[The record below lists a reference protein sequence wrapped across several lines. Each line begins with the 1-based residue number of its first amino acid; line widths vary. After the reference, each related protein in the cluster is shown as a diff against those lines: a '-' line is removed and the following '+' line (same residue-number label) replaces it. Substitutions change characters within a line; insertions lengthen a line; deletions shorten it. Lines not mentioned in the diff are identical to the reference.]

1 MIKITK
7 LLLTFSFLYL
17 VSFFLVNAID
27 SNEDGYELGPSEVL
41 EISVHDE
48 CRVVTNQGSYTYF
61 VPTKTAAEWNGF
73 MVNPPSDVLV
83 VEEIDECGVCFGDGM
98 FSQELSL
105 EEDWNMSI
113 LWSGPNIAAIIALNS
128 LIDNGTFIK
137 AQNVEGEALELQPE
151 FICGIWGLDYP
162 CGWNDNIGLFETGN
176 YYSIK
181 VSTNTVWT
189 YYACDCDGN
198 ILDCADECG
207 GSAIQYDCAECGT
220 SACTTEGDPCGGYT
234 NCGSNCGGSEVCGS
248 CPDPTD
254 SNYECDGT
262 TCSVAI
268 DCAGECGGSS
278 AYDECENCDTNPLND
293 CTQDCADEWGGNAVY
308 DECGVCGGDGS
319 SCGDTQCCSSGPEPG
334 CCRWNDGGY
343 LYQCTPSQNMCDNF
357 GGIYVNE
364 AQCESANVCDTGL
377 PDEGGGNDDHG
388 GDEYAGWC
396 VCKNGGADVSPNL
409 CEPGFVAECENPNNP
424 NTDGN
429 CGCFPFEI

>member
-1 MIKITK
+1 
-7 LLLTFSFLYL
+7 
-17 VSFFLVNAID
+17 
-27 SNEDGYELGPSEVL
+27 
-41 EISVHDE
+41 
-48 CRVVTNQGSYTYF
+48 
-61 VPTKTAAEWNGF
+61 
-73 MVNPPSDVLV
+73 
-83 VEEIDECGVCFGDGM
+83 
-98 FSQELSL
+98 
-105 EEDWNMSI
+105 
-113 LWSGPNIAAIIALNS
+113 
-128 LIDNGTFIK
+128 
-137 AQNVEGEALELQPE
+137 
-151 FICGIWGLDYP
+151 
-162 CGWNDNIGLFETGN
+162 
-176 YYSIK
+176 
-181 VSTNTVWT
+181 
-189 YYACDCDGN
+189 
-198 ILDCADECG
+198 CADECG

-278 AYDECENCDTNPLND
+278 A
-293 CTQDCADEWGGNAVY
+293 Y